1 MSAIRIEPM
10 RPADLDAVVEIERAS
25 FPSPWSR
32 RAFLYELEQNRVAHL
47 WVGRADGAIR
57 SKPRPVVG
65 YLCVWVIAGEIHV
78 TNLAVHPAWRRQGVA
93 RHLLGAL
100 LEHYRRDGATRVV
113 LEVRPGNVEARR
125 LYEAFGFREVGL
137 RKGYY
142 FDTGEDALLLEV
154 DLTRAP
160 VPGGAWEPPSPLERS
175 G

>member
-47 WVGRADGAIR
+47 WVGRADGAVP

-65 YLCVWVIAGEIHV
+65 YLCVWAISGEIHV
-78 TNLAVHPAWRRQGVA
+78 TNLAVHPTWRRQGVA

-100 LEHYRRDGATRVV
+100 LEHYRRGGATRVV
-113 LEVRPGNVEARR
+113 LEVRPANVEARR

-137 RKGYY
+137 HRRHGQL
-142 FDTGEDALLLEV
+142 EDRWRDVMVVELLLPRRNNPF
-154 DLTRAP
+154 TRR
-160 VPGGAWEPPSPLERS
+160 PGPA
-175 G
+175 